1 MRRRPPRSTRTDTL
15 FPYTTLFRSLH
26 HDTGRQVGD
35 PRRRVGCVDVLATGA
50 LRAVGVDPQILVV
63 DVDVD
68 LLGLRQHRDGGSRGV
83 DAPTA
88 FGHRH
93 TLHAVRAGLELQ
105 AGEDARAGDL
115 RARLLVAAD
124 LDFGGIDDLE
134 APALQLGVAL
144 VHAQEVGGKE
154 RRLVAAGAGAH
165 LEDGIDRKSTRL
177 YSSH

>member
-35 PRRRVGCVDVLATGA
+35 PHRRVGGVDVLATGA

-83 DAPTA
+83 DAHTA

-93 TLHAVRAGLELQ
+93 TLPAVRPGPELPPGEAPT
-105 AGEDARAGDL
+105 AGEL
-115 RARLLVAAD
+115 PARLL
-124 LDFGGIDDLE
+124 L
-134 APALQLGVAL
+134 PP
-144 VHAQEVGGKE
+144 
-154 RRLVAAGAGAH
+154 
-165 LEDGIDRKSTRL
+165 T
-177 YSSH
+177 

>member
-1 MRRRPPRSTRTDTL
+1 MRISDW
-15 FPYTTLFRSLH
+15 SS
-26 HDTGRQVGD
+26 
-35 PRRRVGCVDVLATGA
+35 DVCSSDLGA

-105 AGEDARAGDL
+105 AGEDARAGAL

-154 RRLVAAGAGAH
+154 RRSEAHTSELQSPMRISYAVACF
-165 LEDGIDRKSTRL
+165 
-177 YSSH
+177 